1 MGSLLPCSGVR
12 FRALVAPPA
21 VPCYHLRVKQTLQ
34 TLLRLR
40 SEGALARFAVGGA
53 IAASFYIEA
62 VATEDLD
69 IFVFLQPSPGGLVVL
84 TPLYDRLK
92 ELGATLQDEHVLIH
106 GWPVQILPAYTPLVE
121 EAVRDAREQA
131 FEGLAVPVVTAD
143 HLCAIALQTGRP
155 KDYLRVYSLIQAGC
169 VSAAKLRQLIQTH
182 GLQERWN
189 DYARRYA

>member
-1 MGSLLPCSGVR
+1 MQ
-12 FRALVAPPA
+12 
-21 VPCYHLRVKQTLQ
+21 VKQTLQ
-34 TLLRLR
+34 VLLQLR
-40 SEGALARFAVGGA
+40 SEGVLSRFAIGGA

-69 IFVFLQPSPGGLVVL
+69 IFAFLRLSPGGMVVL

-92 ELGATLQDEHVLIH
+92 ELGATVQDEHVLIH
-106 GWPVQILPAYTPLVE
+106 GWPVQILPAYTHLVE
-121 EAVRDAREQA
+121 AAVLDAREQS
-131 FEGLAVPVVTAD
+131 FDGLAVPVVSAD

-169 VSAAKLRQLIQTH
+169 VDTAKLRKLIQTH

-189 DYARRYA
+189 IYARRYA